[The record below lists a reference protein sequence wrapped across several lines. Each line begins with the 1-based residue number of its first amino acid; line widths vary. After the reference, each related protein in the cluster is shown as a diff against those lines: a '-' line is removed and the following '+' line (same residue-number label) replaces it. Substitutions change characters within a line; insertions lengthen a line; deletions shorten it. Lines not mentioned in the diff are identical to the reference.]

1 MTAPVAAPTRAPAA
15 PVVLPVEAL
24 AGGPRSEVEG
34 RADFSQLRY
43 AQCWEDADVLVGG
56 LAVRPG
62 DTVLS
67 VASAGDNT
75 LALLAQG
82 AGRVIAAD
90 MNPVQLAALA
100 LRVAAYQLLAHEE
113 LLELVGSRPSARR
126 PALYARCRPALAG
139 SVRAYWDA
147 HPEAIAMGV
156 GAAGKFERYFRLFR
170 RYVLPLVH
178 GRRDVEALLAP
189 KSAAARAAFYDAR
202 WDTRRWRWLFRA
214 FFSEWVLG
222 RLGRD
227 PSFFAYVERDVPSH
241 LLARTRHALA
251 TLDPSRNPYVQWI
264 LTGAHPTALPL
275 ALRAEWFEP
284 IREALPRLELVCAP
298 VEGVLAG
305 GRIARVARVDRYNLS
320 NIFEYMGP
328 EQHRA
333 VLAQLLAASAPG
345 TRLACWNLFVP
356 RRGALVFPERLRALD
371 AEAARLFA
379 ADQAFFYSAFVLEEV
394 VG

>member
-1 MTAPVAAPTRAPAA
+1 VSAPAA
-15 PVVLPVEAL
+15 AGLTPAPAGPVVLPVEAL

-43 AQCWEDADVLVGG
+43 AQCWEDADVLVAG

-100 LRVAAYQLLAHEE
+100 LRVAAYQVLSHDE

-126 PALYARCRPALAG
+126 AALYARCRPALAAG
-139 SVRAYWDA
+139 VRAYWDGQ
-147 HPEAIAMGV
+147 PEAVAMGI
-156 GAAGKFERYFRLFR
+156 GAAGKFERYFQLFR
-170 RYVLPLVH
+170 QYVLPLVH
-178 GRRDVEALLAP
+178 GRRDVAALLAP
-189 KSAAARAAFYDAR
+189 KSAAERAAFYDAR

-264 LTGAHPTALPL
+264 LTGEHPTALPL
-275 ALRAEWFEP
+275 ALRAEWFGP

-305 GRIARVARVDRYNLS
+305 GRVDRVDRFNLS

-356 RRGALVFPERLRALD
+356 RRGAAAFPERLRALD

-394 VG
+394 VA

>member
-1 MTAPVAAPTRAPAA
+1 
-15 PVVLPVEAL
+15 
-24 AGGPRSEVEG
+24 
-34 RADFSQLRY
+34 
-43 AQCWEDADVLVGG
+43 
-56 LAVRPG
+56 VR
-62 DTVLS
+62 D
-67 VASAGDNT
+67 
-75 LALLAQG
+75 
-82 AGRVIAAD
+82 
-90 MNPVQLAALA
+90 
-100 LRVAAYQLLAHEE
+100 
-113 LLELVGSRPSARR
+113 
-126 PALYARCRPALAG
+126 
-139 SVRAYWDA
+139 YWDGQPA
-147 HPEAIAMGV
+147 AIAMGI

-178 GRRDVEALLAP
+178 GRRDVAALLAP
-189 KSAAARAAFYDAR
+189 KSAADRAAFYDAR
-202 WDTRRWRWLFRA
+202 WDTRRWRWLFRG

-241 LLARTRHALA
+241 LLARTRHALV

-264 LTGAHPTALPL
+264 LTGEHPTALPL

-284 IREALPRLELVCAP
+284 IRAALPRLELVCAP

-305 GRIARVARVDRYNLS
+305 GRVSRVDRFNLS
-320 NIFEYMGP
+320 NIFEYMGA

-333 VLAQLLAASAPG
+333 VLAQLLAVSAPG

-356 RRGALVFPERLRALD
+356 RRGAAVFPERLRGLD

-394 VG
+394 VA